1 MEAGD
6 EVDVQGA
13 PDAVARVLEE
23 QAIRRIGAQET
34 PEAVLAEVLLTPRSR
49 LIGQT
54 LATSSFRERY
64 GVNVI
69 SIKRRGKR
77 IEDRLAALPLQFAD
91 ALLVGGTRQR
101 IGMLRQEASDFVVV
115 ARAPKVAPEGPVTA
129 GQATALAITVA
140 MMGLL
145 TFEVVAPV
153 IAVLLAAVAMVLT
166 RCLRVETAYRS
177 INWESVVL
185 IAAILPMA
193 TALRKTGGIDLI
205 VSQLG
210 ALEGAGPLAL
220 LAALFVVTGVLSQV
234 ISNTATALLVAPIAL
249 QSALAIGAS
258 PYPFLMGVTMAASS
272 AFATPVASPINTL
285 VLGPGAYRFGDF
297 FRVGLLVQALLL
309 ILTLVLV
316 PILFPF

>member
-1 MEAGD
+1 
-6 EVDVQGA
+6 
-13 PDAVARVLEE
+13 
-23 QAIRRIGAQET
+23 
-34 PEAVLAEVLLTPRSR
+34 
-49 LIGQT
+49 
-54 LATSSFRERY
+54 
-64 GVNVI
+64 
-69 SIKRRGKR
+69 
-77 IEDRLAALPLQFAD
+77 
-91 ALLVGGTRQR
+91 
-101 IGMLRQEASDFVVV
+101 
-115 ARAPKVAPEGPVTA
+115 VAPEGPLTA
-129 GQATALAITVA
+129 GQVTALAITAA

-145 TFEVVAPV
+145 TFELVAPV

-297 FRVGLLVQALLL
+297 LRVGVLVQVLLL

-316 PILFPF
+316 PVLFPF